1 MEWPITFACNNN
13 CINCILDT
21 RQTKYKGEPFLKQ
34 IQEVLQKV
42 PGGET
47 ISLTGGEPTI
57 RKEFFEI
64 LRIARKENPKNFIFI
79 VSNGRMFSNKKF
91 TEKLASMDLEP
102 LRLGIPIY
110 SHKKAVHDRITRASG
125 SWTETTKGLKNLLA
139 KGFDVELRILVQK
152 SNFRELDE
160 TARFIAKEFS
170 EIERVTFINLK
181 YTGNAFIN
189 RKNVFVK
196 YSEAVPFVQN
206 AVDVLLDHKFE
217 VKLFHFPLC
226 ILKKKYWPLAEGIT
240 KQEVELFLPKKC
252 ESCSEK
258 NRCPRIW
265 KSYIPLAGTDEF
277 KPIKRK
283 QKHLKT

>member
-258 NRCPRIW
+258 SRCPRIW